1 MKFCEAQKY
10 QYNIIKSLDPCEKH
24 GLNVKISSTLP
35 KTWAQVQE
43 AWRLVYHLYKVS
55 FCEEMSEETRMKSC
69 YLQLLWRQVREDLS
83 PTFRH

>member
-1 MKFCEAQKY
+1 MSKARAQC
-10 QYNIIKSLDPCEKH
+10 QNL

-43 AWRLVYHLYKVS
+43 AWHLVYHLYKVS
-55 FCEEMSEETRMKSC
+55 FCEEMSEETRMKSW